1 MASQT
6 YECGS
11 CIARFTRKG
20 DLQRHERT
28 HTGLRP
34 HKCLVCAK
42 AFSQASGLKT
52 HMNIHTG
59 SMPHVCTFAT
69 CRKRF
74 KDPSSCAR
82 HIKEKHMKIEPYK
95 CPHCTTTIKRR
106 AAFKQHLEKKHGIDA
121 TDDVVDKIH
130 GVKRTR
136 RRRNAASE
144 AQASS
149 SSGSR
154 SEEHHT
160 EMRLPTA
167 SLAQYRPETNVMP
180 DFNDYTSLHV
190 PYDNAYGGSLGFD
203 HHAQLYHLPGSR
215 PSSTA
220 PSLTFSHSQSPSP
233 VPSCYTTPTVP
244 PMSLPMIS
252 EMPDVFD
259 PRMLGPYSNMDYGS
273 SNVMKGGDMMLS
285 QNGWSNSLFF

>member
-1 MASQT
+1 MASQD

-11 CIARFTRKG
+11 CNSSFTRRG

-34 HKCLVCAK
+34 HKCLICGK

-52 HMNIHTG
+52 HTNIHTG
-59 SMPHVCTFAT
+59 NMPHVCSFAT

-82 HIKEKHMKIEPYK
+82 HIKENISRSSRTSARSARHRQ
-95 CPHCTTTIKRR
+95 IKRR
-106 AAFKQHLEKKHGIDA
+106 AAFKQHLEKKHGMDA
-121 TDDVVDKIH
+121 TDAVVDIY
-130 GVKRTR
+130 GDRTHSR
-136 RRRNAASE
+136 RRRTTASHS
-144 AQASS
+144 QASS
-149 SSGSR
+149 SSSSR
-154 SEEHHT
+154 SEEHPK

-167 SLAQYRPETNVMP
+167 SLTQYQPETNVMP
-180 DFNDYTSLHV
+180 DFNNDYTDLHV

-215 PSSTA
+215 PSSTP

-233 VPSCYTTPTVP
+233 VPSCYTTPTVAP
-244 PMSLPMIS
+244 INLPMIG

-259 PRMLGPYSNMDYGS
+259 PRMLGPFSNMDYGS
-273 SNVMKGGDMMLS
+273 MKGSDLMLS
-285 QNGWSNSLFF
+285 HNGWSNSLFF